1 MKVNTLNTQS
11 NSPSFGS
18 KILINLTY
26 LSQEKASGIRNAV
39 LEEIGYGIRKYP
51 YKKSAYMDKKF
62 EEVNYYQDVFVGN
75 VINRRQNDIMI
86 ATGSENIFLEELG
99 DVAGW
104 KHAEAKLQQID
115 NLIIQK
121 VKVILNRFVA
131 FIDNEM
137 IIHNVDFY
145 RRGISERFG
154 IIQQGTKDVV
164 EIVDVIAERRYSE
177 FFKKQADGTYLQV
190 SQ

>member
-26 LSQEKASGIRNAV
+26 LSKETASGIRGAV
-39 LEEIGYGIRKYP
+39 SEEVGYGIKKYT

-62 EEVNYYQDVFVGN
+62 EEVNYDRDVFVGN

-99 DVAGW
+99 QHVGY
-104 KHAEAKLQQID
+104 KHAEVKLEQID
-115 NLIIQK
+115 NLIIEK
-121 VKVILNRFVA
+121 FKEILKRFVS
-131 FIDNEM
+131 FIDDEM

-145 RRGISERFG
+145 RATSERFG
-154 IIQQGTKDVV
+154 MINKSTNGSV
-164 EIVDVIAERRYSE
+164 EIVDVVAGHRYSE
-177 FFKKQADGTYLQV
+177 FFKKQADGTYLQLR
-190 SQ
+190 